1 MKNPQSQPQPNKT
14 FLTTD
19 VLRSILNDDTV
30 KENNCKV
37 VFVNYPVCHDELAVE
52 LLNIT
57 GFTTDGRKE
66 IINELVIY
74 ADRYETPTPKEPKN
88 PNKKIPSILP
98 ENEDTWEEVESLEN
112 KDPFSF

>member
-1 MKNPQSQPQPNKT
+1 MKNPQPQPNKA

-30 KENNCKV
+30 KENNYKV
-37 VFVNYPVCHDELAVE
+37 VFVNYPVYHDELAVE
-52 LLNIT
+52 LLNIV
-57 GFTTDGRKE
+57 GFTVDGRKE
-66 IINELVIY
+66 VINELVIY
-74 ADRYETPTPKEPKN
+74 ADRYEVPTPQKSKN
-88 PNKKIPSILP
+88 PNKKIPSIPP

>member
-1 MKNPQSQPQPNKT
+1 MKNPQPNKT

-52 LLNIT
+52 II
-57 GFTTDGRKE
+57 RKVDDWR
-66 IINELVIY
+66 IKNE
-74 ADRYETPTPKEPKN
+74 KN
-88 PNKKIPSILP
+88 KIQSMG
-98 ENEDTWEEVESLEN
+98 
-112 KDPFSF
+112 